1 MAQARIPK
9 IPRFLRNQNFNK
21 EKDVRL
27 ISILGDSWTKK
38 GRIEKNIVD
47 ENPRDYIDIRPHGT
61 VADVPSASVT
71 ERITAS
77 EGAFVS
83 FLSEGGYTL
92 SKYLLD
98 TERQAEWARQV
109 PELSVLHVGACDL
122 ANTGKYTVANVK
134 KSFFKDVDEFLVQWP
149 ILAKKQIKGR
159 RTIAKFERQLEKH
172 KWLIVKIPNW
182 HESHGI
188 KGVTPKVFKQLKKRA
203 NTGLDNRKTDLWT
216 KFRAVLVAP
225 HIEYAKFVPGQVHLA
240 PEDQVKFNEQVLSVA
255 AKVLCEFCTWTP
267 GEYRWEEHKYIL
279 ENRYKCN
286 RVIDPR
292 RDLTGPP
299 FPRVSNSEHL

>member
-9 IPRFLRNQNFNK
+9 IPRFIRNQSFNK

-109 PELSVLHVGACDL
+109 QELSVLHVGACDL

-134 KSFFKDVDEFLVQWP
+134 K
-149 ILAKKQIKGR
+149 
-159 RTIAKFERQLEKH
+159 
-172 KWLIVKIPNW
+172 
-182 HESHGI
+182 
-188 KGVTPKVFKQLKKRA
+188 
-203 NTGLDNRKTDLWT
+203 
-216 KFRAVLVAP
+216 
-225 HIEYAKFVPGQVHLA
+225 
-240 PEDQVKFNEQVLSVA
+240 
-255 AKVLCEFCTWTP
+255 
-267 GEYRWEEHKYIL
+267 
-279 ENRYKCN
+279 
-286 RVIDPR
+286 VIFQR
-292 RDLTGPP
+292 CG
-299 FPRVSNSEHL
+299 